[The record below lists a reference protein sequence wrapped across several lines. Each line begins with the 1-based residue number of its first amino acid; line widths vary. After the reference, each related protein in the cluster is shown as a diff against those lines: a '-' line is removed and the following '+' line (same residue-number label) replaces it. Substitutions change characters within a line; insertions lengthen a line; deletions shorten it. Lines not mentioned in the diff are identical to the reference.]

1 MDHRIRNNTL
11 EGKLKKPILIVLA
24 FLLISSFTFSQS
36 RETGAITGTV
46 SDEQGGP
53 LPGVNLTLSG
63 QNLMGTR
70 TAISDAAG
78 NFRFPA
84 LPPGMYSVKA
94 ELQGFG
100 AVVQE
105 NVRLTTT
112 TTLALTITLK
122 PAAVNEQVTVVAK
135 APTVDVKSTETA
147 SVTLGNEVLRNIPN
161 AQFSTDLVN
170 MAPGVNDD
178 IAYGAAAGR
187 GVSWQ
192 MDGVGVGDP
201 DTGTAWVFVDY
212 NIIEE
217 AKVMGIGLPAEYG
230 NFTGVIFNIVTK
242 SGGNQFSGHF
252 ETDFQGVKGRA
263 SENLKGTFPGGSF
276 WGTENNGAYV
286 ADWPGITS
294 PLEKLF
300 DINAHLGGPIIKDKL
315 WFYSGLQYYRSQ
327 NWVTGF
333 PYAQDYKQ
341 PRVFFKLSSQLNAKT
356 NASAS
361 VEWDNYNGTYRGAS
375 SLVMPDATR
384 DQIDPEVVVNFN
396 LTHILSPST
405 FFDVKA
411 AYFNGYYNLEP
422 RTGRDVYMHYF
433 LDDNPDIAGDQ
444 TDMKYYN
451 WGSYAEHDRSRF
463 QANASMTH
471 YAEDFIKGNH
481 DFKFGVEFEH
491 SRVKNLFSY
500 TGVGGTL
507 GNNVRYYDSW
517 SYSYAYY
524 GYYQGNYSAYQYEGY
539 NSRTNITR
547 LEGFAQDAW
556 QITKR
561 LNISLGVRAS
571 QNWGQ
576 VVGVSGTPYSTF
588 RLAPRI
594 GLTYDLLGDKS
605 TVLKVHYGEFTDGM
619 YASFL
624 DRLSPN
630 FSDWIKYYWNLSLND
645 GEGGWEENRRVT
657 HGTWT
662 IDPGIKHPFMRQ
674 FTAGIERELFKD
686 TSLSV
691 TYINRSYHNMVTCYN
706 ALATYSATEKTYSVL
721 DSATGEMVNKTF
733 TLYSLTSGSASEWH
747 ITNVENIKELYP
759 NLDVDIN
766 PYRKYWGLEFLF
778 NKRFSN
784 KWQMMASYVYSSAKG
799 TLDNTSSSDDLGW
812 NTWYDPNY
820 WINADGKLTG
830 DPTHMIKIQGTY
842 ILPLDIAFNVYF
854 HAITGD
860 AWTQRYRTGRSFG
873 QGRITFNVESAGSY
887 HYAMAKSVDLRI
899 EKTFRLADKY
909 KLGIIFD
916 VFNVFNDDTI
926 TSWGTR
932 IGYDWDI
939 SGATSTSG
947 HDLYDIVLP
956 RRARVGLRLQ
966 F

>member
-1 MDHRIRNNTL
+1 M
-11 EGKLKKPILIVLA
+11 KKPILIALA
-24 FLLISSFTFSQS
+24 LLLISSFTFSQS

-46 SDEQGGP
+46 SDEQGSP
-53 LPGVNLTLSG
+53 LPGVNLTLTSPA
-63 QNLMGTR
+63 LMGTR
-70 TAISDAAG
+70 TAVSDADG

-84 LPPGMYSVKA
+84 LPPGTYSVKA

-105 NVRLTTT
+105 NIRLTTT
-112 TTLALTITLK
+112 TTLALTLTMK
-122 PAAVNEQVTVVAK
+122 PATVAEQVTVIAK

-147 SVTLGNEVLRNIPN
+147 SITLGNDVLRNIPN
-161 AQFSTDLVN
+161 AQVSVDIVN
-170 MAPGVNDD
+170 MAPGVSGDV
-178 IAYGAAAGR
+178 AYGAAYGR

-201 DTGTAWVFVDY
+201 DYGTAWVFVDY

-252 ETDFQGVKGRA
+252 EADYQGNKARDNVKA
-263 SENLKGTFPGGSF
+263 SFPGGSF
-276 WGTENNGAYV
+276 WGTENNGAYIN
-286 ADWPGITS
+286 DFSGLTS

-300 DINAHLGGPIIKDKL
+300 DINAHLGGPLIKDKL
-315 WFYSGLQYYRSQ
+315 WFYAGAQYYRSQ
-327 NWVTGF
+327 DWVTGF

-341 PRVFFKLSSQLNAKT
+341 PRLFFKLSSQLNAKT
-356 NASAS
+356 NASLA
-361 VEWDNYNGTYRGAS
+361 VEWDNYNGTYRGADVK
-375 SLVMPDATR
+375 VMPDATR

-433 LDDNPDIAGDQ
+433 LNDNPDIEGDQ
-444 TDMKYYN
+444 SRWKYYN
-451 WGSYAEHDRSRF
+451 WGSYAEHDRSRL
-463 QANASMTH
+463 QVNASMTH

-491 SRVKNLFSY
+491 SRVKNVFSY
-500 TGVGGTL
+500 TGA
-507 GNNVRYYDSW
+507 NHMRYYDYW
-517 SYSYAYY
+517 TPAEDLPYTDYPYT
-524 GYYQGNYSAYQYEGY
+524 GNYSAYQYEGY
-539 NSRTNITR
+539 NARTNITR
-547 LEGFAQDAW
+547 LEGFVQDSW

-561 LNISLGVRAS
+561 LNISLGARLS
-571 QNWGQ
+571 QNWGK
-576 VVGVSGTPYSTF
+576 VVDVSGTPWSTF
-588 RLAPRI
+588 RVAPRI
-594 GLTYDLLGDKS
+594 GLSYDILGDKT
-605 TVLKVHYGEFTDGM
+605 TVLKAHYGEFTDGM

-630 FSDWIKYYWNLSLND
+630 FSDWKLYYWD
-645 GEGGWEENRRVT
+645 AAGEYWWEKESARVT

-674 FTAGIERELFKD
+674 FTVGIERELFKD

-691 TYINRSYHNMVTCYN
+691 TYINRSYHNMVTGYN
-706 ALATYSATEKTYSVL
+706 ALATYEQQEETYSVW
-721 DSATGEMVNKTF
+721 DYATKQLVDRTF
-733 TLYSLTSGSASEWH
+733 TLYNRTSGSEAEWH
-747 ITNVENIKELYP
+747 IANVETLQELYSG
-759 NLDVDIN
+759 LGIDIN

-784 KWQMMASYVYSSAKG
+784 RWQMMASYVYSKTTG
-799 TLDNTSSSDDLGW
+799 TLDNSSASDDLGW
-812 NTWYDPNY
+812 NEWYDPNY
-820 WINADGKLTG
+820 WINADGHMTG
-830 DPTHMIKIQGTY
+830 DPTHMIKLQGTY
-842 ILPLDIAFNVYF
+842 LLPLDISFNVYF

-860 AWTQRYRTGRSFG
+860 AWAQRYRTASHALD
-873 QGRITFNVESAGSY
+873 QGRITFNVEPAGSH
-887 HYAMAKSVDLRI
+887 HYPMAKSVDIRL

-916 VFNVFNDDTI
+916 VFNVFNDDSI

-932 IGYDWDI
+932 IGYDWNGVYDDPEW
-939 SGATSTSG
+939 AYTYSTQG
-947 HDLYDIVLP
+947 HDLSSIVLP
-956 RRARVGLRLQ
+956 RRARVGLRLT

>member
-1 MDHRIRNNTL
+1 MRNNTL

-24 FLLISSFTFSQS
+24 LLLISSFTFSQS

-84 LPPGMYSVKA
+84 LPPGTYSVKA

-100 AVVQE
+100 AVIQE

-201 DTGTAWVFVDY
+201 DTGSAWVFVDY

-263 SENLKGTFPGGSF
+263 SENLKGSFPGGSF
-276 WGTENNGAYV
+276 WGTENNGAYL
-286 ADWPGITS
+286 ADWPDLTS

-315 WFYSGLQYYRSQ
+315 WFYSGLQWYRSQ

-361 VEWDNYNGTYRGAS
+361 IEWDNYNGTYRGAS
-375 SLVMPDATR
+375 STVMPDATR

-433 LDDNPDIAGDQ
+433 LNDNPDIEGDQ
-444 TDMKYYN
+444 SHMKYYN

-471 YAEDFIKGNH
+471 YAENFIKGNH

-500 TGVGGTL
+500 TGA
-507 GNNVRYYDSW
+507 NHMRYYDYWGSG
-517 SYSYAYY
+517 YA
-524 GYYQGNYSAYQYEGY
+524 GNYSAYQYEGY
-539 NSRTNITR
+539 NSKTNITR
-547 LEGFAQDAW
+547 LEGFAQDSW

-561 LNISLGVRAS
+561 LNISIGVRAS

-576 VVGVSGTPYSTF
+576 VVGVSGTPWSTF

-594 GLTYDLLGDKS
+594 GLSYDLLGDKT
-605 TVLKVHYGEFTDGM
+605 TVLKAHYGEFTDGM

-624 DRLSPN
+624 DRLSPS
-630 FSDWIKYYWNLSLND
+630 FSDWILYYWDQDASEWYESYRL
-645 GEGGWEENRRVT
+645 T

-662 IDPGIKHPFMRQ
+662 VDPDIKHPFMRQ
-674 FTAGIERELFKD
+674 WTVGIERELFKD
-686 TSLSV
+686 TSLSI
-691 TYINRSYHNMVTCYN
+691 TYINRSYHNMVTSYN
-706 ALATYSATEKTYSVL
+706 VGAVYSAVSYSI
-721 DSATGEMVNKTF
+721 DSDIAGVASRDF
-733 TLYSLTSGSASEWH
+733 TLYNLDSSGDEWQ
-747 ITNVENIKELYP
+747 IINVDKLKELYSD
-759 NLDVDIN
+759 LGIDIN

-784 KWQMMASYVYSSAKG
+784 KWQMMASYVYSTAKG
-799 TLDNTSSSDDLGW
+799 TLDNSSGSDDLGW
-812 NTWYDPNY
+812 NKWYDPNY
-820 WINADGKLTG
+820 WINADGHLTG

-842 ILPLDIAFNVYF
+842 ILPLDIAFNVYI

-860 AWTQRYRTGRSFG
+860 AWAQQYRLRRYLD
-873 QGRITFNVESAGSY
+873 QGTVTFYTEAAGSH

-932 IGYDWDI
+932 IDYDWDA
-939 SGATSTSG
+939 SGSYSTSTSG